1 MKLHSHF
8 LIPIDKFD
16 NVVELL
22 MQKKKKRNK
31 QNTSQKAFSILNLL
45 CERRAINVRTLM
57 ESMPFW

>member
-22 MQKKKKRNK
+22 MQKK
-31 QNTSQKAFSILNLL
+31 
-45 CERRAINVRTLM
+45 ER
-57 ESMPFW
+57 EK